1 MFVFVFV
8 LLFLQ
13 TTGTIAFTVTT
24 STPVINVPEN
34 QGADL
39 KCSYSAD
46 FGTPRIEWKFKA
58 FMDES
63 QTLVVFDGQ
72 PTAGYAGRVELYT
85 GGLRFNSVTRADNG
99 EYTCEVSSAQGFGEA
114 TIKLVVQ
121 VPPSKPMCRVPAS
134 VTTGRSVTLTC
145 YDSDGS
151 PPCTYKWFKN
161 KTPLPDD
168 PSKFPA
174 FRNSTFTVDPKTGDL
189 VFPHISKLDS
199 GEYHCTA
206 SNGAGPPQS
215 CAAIRMAVQDLNKG
229 GIAAGVIIALLA
241 LGLLAF
247 GLWYAHRKGYLPKKS
262 ESKPRALYQPPS
274 DYVDEEDG
282 EFRQKS
288 SFVV

>member
-1 MFVFVFV
+1 MFAFAFM

-13 TTGTIAFTVTT
+13 TTDTVAFDVTT
-24 STPVINVPEN
+24 STPVVNVPEN

-39 KCSYSAD
+39 KCSYTAD
-46 FGTPRIEWKFKA
+46 FGTPRLEWKFKNLKA
-58 FMDES
+58 S
-63 QTLVVFDGQ
+63 QTLVIFNGA
-72 PTAGYAGRVELYT
+72 PTAGYTGRVELYT
-85 GGLRFNSVTRADNG
+85 GGLRFNKVTRADNG
-99 EYTCEVSSAQGFGEA
+99 EYTCEVSSSQGFGEA
-114 TIKLVVQ
+114 VVKLVVQ
-121 VPPSKPMCRVPAS
+121 VPPSKPLCRIPTS
-134 VTTGRSVTLTC
+134 VTTGRQVTLSC
-145 YDSDGS
+145 FDKDGS

-161 KTPLPDD
+161 NTPLPED

-174 FRNSTFTVDPKTGDL
+174 FKNSSFTIDSKSGDL
-189 VFPHISKLDS
+189 VFPKISKLDS
-199 GEYHCTA
+199 GSYFCTA
-206 SNGAGPPQS
+206 SNGAGAPQS
-215 CAAIRMAVQDLNKG
+215 CAAVQMAVQDLNTG